1 MNKPLRRVAIAA
13 MTLLVIL
20 MINVNYIQ
28 GSQADKLK
36 KDPLNY
42 RQFGA
47 QFQHNR
53 GPIMAGGVTLAQSK
67 KVDKKTYQRVYRQG
81 ELYSPVTGFVS
92 VFNRTGLEGAENGLL
107 DGTDK
112 RLTVR
117 NWFDMLVGKKPA
129 GATVQTTIVPD
140 AQAAAFNGV
149 RGKTLRR
156 GAAVALDVKTG
167 AILAMASF
175 PSYDTNLVAT
185 HNGDKASK
193 AADRLEK
200 EPGKPMLNKAM
211 NETFAPG
218 SSFKIIDSA
227 TAFEGGSL
235 NKDSPFDA
243 SELRLPIGPH
253 AAQRRWRR
261 GQVQRPDPAD
271 RLLRRLLQLHV
282 RPAGQPARPG
292 QDPRPGREVRLEQA
306 GHRRAGH
313 GQRERQL
320 PDQATGRR

>member
-36 KDPLNY
+36 NDPLNS

-53 GPIMAGGVTLAQSK
+53 GAIMAGGVTLAQSQK
-67 KVDKKTYQRVYRQG
+67 IKGDKKNYQRVYRQG

-92 VFNRTGLEGAENGLL
+92 VFNRTGIERADNGLL

-117 NWFDMLVGKKPA
+117 NWFDMLIGKKPA
-129 GATVQTTIVPD
+129 GATVQTTIVPK
-140 AQAAAFNGV
+140 AQQAAYNGV
-149 RGKTLRR
+149 RRLTIKR
-156 GAAVALDVKTG
+156 GAAVAIDVKTG
-167 AILAMASF
+167 AILAMASY

-185 HNGDKASK
+185 HDSAKANK
-193 AADRLEK
+193 AFTSLQK
-200 EPGKPMLNKAM
+200 QTGNPMLNKAA

-218 SSFKIIDSA
+218 SSFKIVNSA
-227 TAFEGGSL
+227 AAIELGGL
-235 NKDSPFDA
+235 TKDSPADA
-243 SELRLPIGPH
+243 TQLKLPES
-253 AAQRRWRR
+253 
-261 GQVQRPDPAD
+261 GQTLTNAD
-271 RLLRRLLQLHV
+271 GV
-282 RPAGQPARPG
+282 
-292 QDPRPGREVRLEQA
+292 
-306 GHRRAGH
+306 
-313 GQRERQL
+313 
-320 PDQATGRR
+320 